1 MIPVDSIKRDLHKGY
16 NIRITTIVTE
26 WIVPFTEG
34 FKQRKKGEQLKGI
47 DAHDYE
53 LMWIVQDCNKCSER
67 DKKIAQMILDSR
79 LKELED
85 LY

>member
-1 MIPVDSIKRDLHKGY
+1 MRVSTAVVD
-16 NIRITTIVTE
+16 
-26 WIVPFTEG
+26 WIMPFTEG
-34 FKQRKKGEQLKGI
+34 FKQRKKGETVRGV

-53 LMWIVQDCNKCSER
+53 LMWIIQDCNKCSER
-67 DKKIAQMILDSR
+67 DKKIAKIILDAR

>member
-1 MIPVDSIKRDLHKGY
+1 MRV
-16 NIRITTIVTE
+16 TTVIID
-26 WIVPFTEG
+26 WIMPFSEG
-34 FKQRKKGEQLKGI
+34 FKQRKGMQVKGI

-53 LMWIVQDCNKCSER
+53 LMWIIQDCEKCSER
-67 DKKIAQMILDSR
+67 DKKIAKIILDAR